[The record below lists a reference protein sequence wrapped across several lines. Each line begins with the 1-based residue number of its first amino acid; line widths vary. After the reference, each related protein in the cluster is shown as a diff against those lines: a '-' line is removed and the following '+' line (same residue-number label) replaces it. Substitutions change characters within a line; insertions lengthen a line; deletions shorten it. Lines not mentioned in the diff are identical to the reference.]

1 MHPINAVYF
10 YSCRTFHGLSVFLCV
25 GHTGE
30 SCLVVKMPFEIAD
43 SCGPKEPL
51 DCTPANTI
59 ERPVRGGDAAF
70 CIVTLSTCYV
80 SVSQTRATNQITI
93 GIRLVQKKIQVW
105 RRSDWRSKMMLEFDV
120 SGCLSQCCWTSVHKR
135 DSDWPRNE
143 WIRYY
148 RKTCIIVNRI
158 VLFLC
163 SAALVLSSTPRH
175 TD

>member
-10 YSCRTFHGLSVFLCV
+10 YSCRTFHGLFVFVCRAYGWVLPSRRDAV
-25 GHTGE
+25 RKSRLMWSQGTMG
-30 SCLVVKMPFEIAD
+30 
-43 SCGPKEPL
+43 
-51 DCTPANTI
+51 CTPANTI

-70 CIVTLSTCYV
+70 CTITLATCYV
-80 SVSQTRATNQITI
+80 LVSQQRATNQITI
-93 GIRLVQKKIQVW
+93 GIRLVQKKYKYDEGRIDVRKWCWNSMYRVVCRNAVEHRCISVIQTDHEM
-105 RRSDWRSKMMLEFDV
+105 SD
-120 SGCLSQCCWTSVHKR
+120 
-135 DSDWPRNE
+135 
-143 WIRYY
+143 Y